1 MYVYMCLLYNINMY
15 ICMCIYACML
25 VCVYMHVCMCV
36 YVPTVCN
43 THINILYFITC
54 QGTRVIGC
62 LFLTTCSG
70 DPFY

>member
-1 MYVYMCLLYNINMY
+1 MYVY
-15 ICMCIYACML
+15 ICMCVYMYVYLC
-25 VCVYMHVCMCV
+25 VCVCKYVYMHVCMCV
-36 YVPTVCN
+36 YVSAVYN